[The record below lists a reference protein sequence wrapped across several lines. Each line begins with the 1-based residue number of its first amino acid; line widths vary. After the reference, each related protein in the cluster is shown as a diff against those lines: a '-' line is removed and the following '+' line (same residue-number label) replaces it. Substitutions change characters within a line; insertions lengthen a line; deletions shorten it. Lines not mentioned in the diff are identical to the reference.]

1 MTALTFAPHG
11 KVLSTIL
18 IMAIYLPLLTFNGT
32 IAIAS
37 PAPTCRAI
45 IDAPMTTSGGT
56 PVTFSDKTAVPK
68 GAKLASRA
76 WFFGDGSSV
85 SGLNAGIQ
93 VHHTFPTPAPTMTK
107 RYVVRLL
114 LSYSNGA
121 ECSTTKAI
129 LVLNEQH
136 LKGFTKLDLRGSSL
150 TISDTEPVPNCG
162 QFDATMHWQPG
173 FGIEQIGANGLPIFF
188 LFGTANMKS
197 KGVEESTPLPI
208 TIFFTGPVS
217 AVASAARYGIA
228 KLNATEHTMSC
239 SKKIEKTGFYQV
251 SLLMLPSSSVVF
263 KSGATK
269 LKCKAATATTKASCA
284 IDPSKALYITGSL
297 STDNEIIRKLA
308 LKIHFPKKT
317 CSYIGP
323 THLLPTEIER
333 ARWYKC

>member
-1 MTALTFAPHG
+1 MTAVTSVSHRRVFSSL
-11 KVLSTIL
+11 L
-18 IMAIYLPLLTFNGT
+18 ITAICLPLLTFSGT
-32 IAIAS
+32 AAIAS
-37 PAPTCRAI
+37 QTPTCRAI

-56 PVTFSDKTAVPK
+56 PVTFSDKTAMPK

-85 SGLNAGIQ
+85 SGLNAGIRI
-93 VHHTFPTPAPTMTK
+93 HHTFPTPAATMTK
-107 RYVVRLL
+107 RYVIRLL

-129 LVLNEQH
+129 VVFNGQH

-162 QFDATMHWQPG
+162 QFDAVMHWQPR
-173 FGIEQIGANGLPIFF
+173 FGVEQIGADGLPIFF
-188 LFGTANMKS
+188 LFGMANMKS

-208 TIFFTGPVS
+208 TIFFSGPVS

-228 KLNATEHTMSC
+228 KLNATQHTMSC
-239 SKKIEKTGFYQV
+239 SKKIEKMGFYQT

-269 LKCKAATATTKASCA
+269 LKCKAATASTKASCA
-284 IDPSKALYITGSL
+284 IDPSKTLYITGSL
-297 STDNEIIRKLA
+297 STDNVVNRKLA

-323 THLLPTEIER
+323 AHLLPTELQR